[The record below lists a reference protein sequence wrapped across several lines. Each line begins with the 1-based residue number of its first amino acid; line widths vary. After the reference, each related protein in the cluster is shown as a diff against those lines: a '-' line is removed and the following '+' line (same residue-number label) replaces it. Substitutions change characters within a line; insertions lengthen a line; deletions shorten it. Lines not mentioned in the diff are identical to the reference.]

1 MGAYKLNT
9 KEDIIAVPDFEAEVA
24 PGKRKRS
31 KKRGPLLLKEK
42 IEILLKIHVS
52 FETHKEVA
60 RAYRVSVNVIAHLAS
75 KVKKKPEILA
85 ELHSRHQAK
94 LEKEWAVSKVV
105 CDLNDRNVIIDRA
118 AQVSALAE

>member
-9 KEDIIAVPDFEAEVA
+9 KEDLIAVPDFEAEVA
-24 PGKRKRS
+24 PGKRRRS

-42 IEILLKIHVS
+42 IEILEKIHVS

-60 RAYRVSVNVIAHLAS
+60 REYRVSANVVAHLAS
-75 KVKKKPEILA
+75 KAKKNPEVLS

-94 LEKEWAVSKVV
+94 LEKEWAISKIV

-118 AQVSALAE
+118 SQVSTLAE

>member
-1 MGAYKLNT
+1 M
-9 KEDIIAVPDFEAEVA
+9 A

-31 KKRGPLLLKEK
+31 KKRGPLLLQEK
-42 IEILLKIHVS
+42 IEILEKIHVS
-52 FETHKEVA
+52 FVTHKEVA
-60 RAYRVSVNVIAHLAS
+60 REYRVSANVVARLVS

-105 CDLNDRNVIIDRA
+105 CDLNDRDVIIDRA
-118 AQVSALAE
+118 AQVSTLAE

>member
-1 MGAYKLNT
+1 M
-9 KEDIIAVPDFEAEVA
+9 A
-24 PGKRKRS
+24 PGKRKIL

-42 IEILLKIHVS
+42 IEILEKMHVS
-52 FETHKEVA
+52 FETNKEVA
-60 RAYRVSVNVIAHLAS
+60 REYRVSANVIAYLAS

-94 LEKEWAVSKVV
+94 LEKEWAVSEVV

-118 AQVSALAE
+118 AQVSTLAE